1 MSQSS
6 ANQQQL
12 QPSSRR
18 KGGRRTSL
26 LPSLATVAAAG
37 AVAVGTYQL
46 AKWAWGA
53 YEESSRRG
61 SHTKQ
66 RAEQQEQQQEPAAA
80 TRSFR
85 GAGDDDSKDE
95 SDDDASVEEEEDLV
109 IEESIAE
116 SGDNASSHQGHVRF
130 LLPGRGG
137 GSGAPNENGPKAA
150 SSRPTASRNG
160 GGRDPAA
167 SSKRAGLGPAQW
179 KVRDHRLARCRGET
193 AAALSGFL
201 ASVRRIVDDRTDTLA
216 ETKELKRL
224 RAHRGGVGGG
234 GAAAAGGGSSPTGK
248 GGGADGGAGAAGGVS
263 RLLYASVAREKE
275 LWERIKVRSV
285 TRVVASAYAHTVLF
299 LVLTVQVNLLGG
311 RLFED
316 QVFGPGRKEAE
327 ASDEEA
333 DRDAERRMA
342 SYQASHRFV
351 LTHTYEPFFARGL
364 AGLVDAVEGAASE
377 ALAGWNV
384 LEPSS
389 LRFTLEEFEEGIR
402 RVRALVGE
410 GPAGSGSPTPSSS
423 QTLLRFLQPPP
434 AAAAGSAA
442 AMPSPGT
449 DEGGD
454 ANGLARSI
462 LDETWDLLES
472 PVFEDALESCL
483 SKTFDMMR
491 DLHWGTVFEEDGGCG
506 GGAPSQS
513 PAAAVAADEGSN
525 GPPAHVT
532 RPLATVLTKL
542 KKTAGSFYEGSL
554 VPVPVPG
561 SEAGAPPPATAALPG
576 PYCAALERLP
586 AVLELADVSFS

>member
-1 MSQSS
+1 
-6 ANQQQL
+6 
-12 QPSSRR
+12 
-18 KGGRRTSL
+18 L
-26 LPSLATVAAAG
+26 LPSLATVAATA

-53 YEESSRRG
+53 YEASNRRG

-66 RAEQQEQQQEPAAA
+66 RAEQQEQQQQEPMA
-80 TRSFR
+80 RSFR
-85 GAGDDDSKDE
+85 GSDDDDSYDE
-95 SDDDASVEEEEDLV
+95 SDGDDASVVEEEEHA
-109 IEESIAE
+109 IEESNAE
-116 SGDNASSHQGHVRF
+116 SGDNASSHQGQVRF
-130 LLPGRGG
+130 LLPGRG
-137 GSGAPNENGPKAA
+137 GSGAPNENGPKAV
-150 SSRPTASRNG
+150 SSASRNG
-160 GGRDPAA
+160 GGRDPAAAA

-193 AAALSGFL
+193 AAALAGFL

-234 GAAAAGGGSSPTGK
+234 AAAGGGSSPTGK
-248 GGGADGGAGAAGGVS
+248 GTADGAGGVS
-263 RLLYASVAREKE
+263 RLLHASVAREKE

-333 DRDAERRMA
+333 DRGAERRMA
-342 SYQASHRFV
+342 SYRASHRFV

-377 ALAGWNV
+377 ALADWNV

-389 LRFTLEEFEEGIR
+389 LRFTLEEFDEGIR

-449 DEGGD
+449 DEDGD

-491 DLHWGTVFEEDGGCG
+491 DLHWGTVFEEDGG
-506 GGAPSQS
+506 GGAPAPQS
-513 PAAAVAADEGSN
+513 PAAAAAAADEGSN
-525 GPPAHVT
+525 EPPAHVT

-554 VPVPVPG
+554 VPVPG
-561 SEAGAPPPATAALPG
+561 SETAAAALPG